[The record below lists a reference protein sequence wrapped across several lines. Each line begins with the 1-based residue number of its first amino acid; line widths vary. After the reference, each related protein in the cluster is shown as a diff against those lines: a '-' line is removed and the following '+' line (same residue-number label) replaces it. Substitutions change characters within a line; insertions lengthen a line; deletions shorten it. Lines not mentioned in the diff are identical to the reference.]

1 MAVTARQRFGA
12 RPFRRN
18 ECPPKRVRRGDTV
31 DSPST
36 SRLGTGDGNLT
47 RFGCPSLKTKT
58 LDCTRRPEHAAHNRC
73 TASESSCSGAKCG
86 MSHRIRQKRIPI
98 RALGEPKTK
107 GSGTT
112 RVVAESNHDGL
123 LNPNRCWDSVQ
134 MKSVGRPMRIFGIS
148 KHSCREIRRQR
159 AGRVGQSSSSE
170 SNSSRGVLAG
180 FPTGNASRRNVSR
193 KAGEAE

>member
-1 MAVTARQRFGA
+1 MAVTARQWFGA

-18 ECPPKRVRRGDTV
+18 EGPPERARRGDTV
-31 DSPST
+31 SSPSR
-36 SRLGTGDGNLT
+36 SRFGTGDGNLT

-58 LDCTRRPEHAAHNRC
+58 LDCTRRPEHAALHRC
-73 TASESSCSGAKCG
+73 TASESSGGGAKCG

-107 GSGTT
+107 GSGTS
-112 RVVAESNHDGL
+112 RVVAESNHGGL
-123 LNPNRCWDSVQ
+123 LNPNRCWDSVRR
-134 MKSVGRPMRIFGIS
+134 KCVGQPTGTFGIS
-148 KHSCREIRRQR
+148 RHSCREVRRQR
-159 AGRVGQSSSSE
+159 TGRVGQSSSSE
-170 SNSSRGVLAG
+170 FKSSRGGLAG